1 MHPAIS
7 RNVSRLLID
16 RRDGHRQQV
25 IEEFRDKVRFDVLSK
40 DLRESYRLEKLATL
54 LNHARS
60 HVPFYRDIM
69 RHHGVVSASSAMNVL
84 ATLPIIG
91 RADLQKNLE
100 AFKAENQGE
109 VYPDATGGS
118 TGTPLRF
125 VVDRVTQRA
134 RESSLYWA
142 DSLAGWQYGERIA
155 MLWGSDKD
163 VASASRKARVSM
175 RWIIDNRRWYNAF
188 NMGEDRMEE
197 FHHALSRFRPHVLV
211 AYAGSTEVYA
221 RFLRTKNI
229 RPDYP
234 LRAIVCSAEVLT
246 PQARQIITE
255 VFGCPVHDRYG
266 NREFGAIASECS
278 QHEGLHIN
286 ERDFILEVDSP
297 NPVSTAGP
305 LIVTYLHNQ
314 AMPFIR
320 YNTGD
325 LTRLHADTP
334 CRCGRTTRR
343 LTSVTGRMADTIR
356 TRNGKL
362 IHGEYFTHLFYK
374 ATAIREFQFVQ
385 VTLDHYRLL
394 LVTDGKEPAV
404 TLDKIRRDILDE
416 VGSDCRLDIE
426 YVDAIPVLASGKRK
440 FTLSLLEQ
448 S

>member
-1 MHPAIS
+1 MHPVLS
-7 RNVSRLLID
+7 RILSRLLID

-25 IEEFRDKVRFDVLSK
+25 IEEFRDKVRFDFLSK
-40 DLRESYRLEKLATL
+40 NLREEYRLGKLAAL
-54 LNHARS
+54 LNHARC

-69 RHHGVVSASSAMNVL
+69 KEHDVVSAASAMDIL
-84 ATLPIIG
+84 ATLPVIQ
-91 RADLQKNLE
+91 RSDLQKNPD
-100 AFKAENQGE
+100 AFKADLQGE

-142 DSLAGWQYGERIA
+142 DSLAGWRYGERIA

-197 FHHALSRFRPHVLV
+197 FHRALSRFRPHVLV

-221 RFLRTKNI
+221 RYLRSKNI

-234 LRAIVCSAEVLT
+234 LRAIICSAEVLT
-246 PQARQIITE
+246 PQARQTITE

-266 NREFGAIASECS
+266 NREFGAIACECGK
-278 QHEGLHIN
+278 QEGMHIN

-297 NPVSTAGP
+297 NSVLSAGP
-305 LIVTYLHNQ
+305 LIVTYLHNL

-325 LTRLHADTP
+325 LARLHTESA
-334 CRCGRTTRR
+334 CRCGRATRR
-343 LTSVTGRMADTIR
+343 ISSVTGRMADTIR
-356 TRNGKL
+356 TRSGKL
-362 IHGEYFTHLFYK
+362 IHGEYFTHLFYS

-394 LVTDGKEPAV
+394 LVTDGKEAI
-404 TLDKIRRDILDE
+404 TSLDKIRRDILDE

-426 YVDAIPVLASGKRK
+426 YVDAIPVLSSGKRK

-448 S
+448 P